1 VATSVRMDHE
11 TEKLLDSLAQEAGT
25 SKSEVIRMAVRL
37 AARERSTSLRAQ
49 RPHHILRGIIGS
61 VRGGPRDLSE
71 QTGKR
76 FRELL
81 LRSKRNRS

>member
-1 VATSVRMDHE
+1 VATSVRMDNE

-37 AARERSTSLRAQ
+37 AARERNTSRAQ
-49 RPHHILRGIIGS
+49 RPHHVLRGIIGS
-61 VRGGPRDLSE
+61 VRGGPKDLSE

-76 FRELL
+76 FRDLL
-81 LRSKRNRS
+81 LRSKGNRS